1 MKSETKNRR
10 SGIRWMAR
18 GGVEVT
24 CQQGNTGLGPN
35 LAVSILDI
43 SETGIRMMVNRSLEK
58 NEEIEINLLGPG
70 NPRPMKI
77 LSNVAWSVA
86 AAEGNHCIGARF
98 QKRIQYS
105 DFSRLTNPGT

>member
-1 MKSETKNRR
+1 MKTEPNNRR
-10 SGIRWMAR
+10 SGIRWMPR

-43 SETGIRMMVNRSLEK
+43 SETGIRLMVNRSLEK
-58 NEEIEINLLGPG
+58 NEEIEINLLSLG
-70 NPRPMKI
+70 NPRPMK
-77 LSNVAWSVA
+77 LLANVVWSVA
-86 AAEGNHCIGARF
+86 AAEGNYCVGARF